1 MAVSIIE
8 TPRGGDNFV
17 FIPACCYA
25 GNQFRMLK
33 YSYPPM
39 VHPEAAGLN
48 MPVSITDVPRL
59 EPDGSGKIEVTTGD
73 ASTPCIGVFSP
84 SAKRGILVFTIQ
96 EINSQNIGLAYET
109 GKITLTWPARR

>member
-1 MAVSIIE
+1 MAIKIIE
-8 TPRGGDNFV
+8 TFDCADPYV

-39 VHPEAAGLN
+39 FRKEVAAID
-48 MPVSITDVPRL
+48 MPISITDVPRL

-73 ASTPCIGVFSP
+73 AATPCVGVFSP
-84 SAKRGILVFTIQ
+84 TEKRGILVFTV
-96 EINSQNIGLAYET
+96 
-109 GKITLTWPARR
+109 